1 MKLVPYS
8 RAYKLYIDPHMKH
21 KSDLG
26 LKLLCKN
33 ASQRTIFKQYKD
45 TVLSVRKSDFSLSFT
60 DV

>member
-21 KSDLG
+21 ESDLG

-33 ASQRTIFKQYKD
+33 VSQRTIFRRYKD